1 MPKGEIAALT
11 KNAAN
16 LITVVAVVDHQA
28 LTRVRRWAFAD
39 STLEVL
45 LS

>member
-1 MPKGEIAALT
+1 MPKGEIASLA
-11 KNAAN
+11 KNAAD
-16 LITVVAVVDHQA
+16 LLAVMAVVDYPA